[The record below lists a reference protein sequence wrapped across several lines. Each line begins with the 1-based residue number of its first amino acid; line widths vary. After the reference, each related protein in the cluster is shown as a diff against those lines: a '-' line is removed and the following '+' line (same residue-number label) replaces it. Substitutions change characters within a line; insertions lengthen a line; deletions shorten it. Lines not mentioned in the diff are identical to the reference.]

1 MKRPKD
7 ILAGGVL
14 AVPALFLAALM
25 VLPFVAL
32 IADGGLLA
40 IGRGFE
46 CRLTWPALRLSLWTT
61 TLATVVIVVGGTPL
75 AWILSR
81 SRSRLARAF
90 ETFLQLP
97 MVIPPAVGGIALL
110 LTFGPHGMLGSW
122 LAPLGFN
129 PKSSATAVIMAQVFV
144 SSPLYIQSAVVA
156 FARASASQAVSLRSA
171 LPAARPWLL
180 NGAAMSWAR
189 ALGEFGATLMFAGN
203 IGGLTQTLPLA
214 IYVALGL
221 DLRTAQGLSLL
232 LVLVAF
238 ALLMLFRL
246 VNRPPKTP
254 GDH

>member
-1 MKRPKD
+1 MKRPQD
-7 ILAGGVL
+7 IFARGVL
-14 AVPALFLAALM
+14 ALPALFLAALL

-32 IADGGLLA
+32 VADGGFLA

-46 CRLTWPALRLSLWTT
+46 CQLTWPALRLSLWTT
-61 TLATVVIVVGGTPL
+61 TIATLVIVVGGTPL
-75 AWILSR
+75 AWMLSR

-97 MVIPPAVGGIALL
+97 MVISPAVGGIALL
-110 LTFGPHGMLGSW
+110 LTFGPQGMLGAL

-129 PKSSATAVIMAQVFV
+129 PKFSPVAVIMAQVFV
-144 SSPLYIQSAVVA
+144 SSPLYIQSALVA
-156 FARASASQAVSLRSA
+156 FARAGVKQPASLREA
-171 LPAARPWLL
+171 LPLARPWLL

-221 DLRTAQGLSLL
+221 DLRTAQGLSLF

-238 ALLMLFRL
+238 ALLMLLRL
-246 VNRPPKTP
+246 VNRLATSSS
-254 GDH
+254 GC

>member
-1 MKRPKD
+1 MPRTKE
-7 ILAGGVL
+7 ILARSAL
-14 AVPALFLAALM
+14 TLPALFLAALL

-32 IADGGLLA
+32 IADGGLVA

-61 TLATVVIVVGGTPL
+61 TIATAVIVVGGTPL
-75 AWILSR
+75 AWMLSR

-110 LTFGPHGMLGSW
+110 LTFGPKGMLGA
-122 LAPLGFN
+122 LLVPLGFN
-129 PKSSATAVIMAQVFV
+129 PKSSASAVIMAQVFV

-156 FARASASQAVSLRSA
+156 FARAGAHSATLRAA
-171 LPAARPWLL
+171 LPLAQPWLL

-203 IGGLTQTLPLA
+203 ISGLTQTLPLA

-221 DLRTAQGLSLL
+221 DVRTAQGLSLL

-238 ALLMLFRL
+238 TLLMSLRL
-246 VNRPPKTP
+246 IARVPKP
-254 GDH
+254 SANH

>member
-7 ILAGGVL
+7 ILVRSALV
-14 AVPALFLAALM
+14 VPALFLATLL

-46 CRLTWPALRLSLWTT
+46 CRITWPALRLSLWTT
-61 TLATVVIVVGGTPL
+61 TVAALLIVVGGTPL

-110 LTFGPHGMLGSW
+110 LTFGPQGMLGAW

-129 PKSSATAVIMAQVFV
+129 PKSSASAVIMAQVFV

-156 FARASASQAVSLRSA
+156 FARASGQAESLRAA
-171 LPAARPWLL
+171 LPLARPWLL

-203 IGGLTQTLPLA
+203 ISGLTQTLPLA

-221 DLRTAQGLSLL
+221 DVRTAQGLSLL

-238 ALLMLFRL
+238 TLLMALRL
-246 VNRPPKTP
+246 INRVPKSSA
-254 GDH
+254 GH